1 MPNMTIVEGSSGV
14 ATVAEGVNA
23 VLTANEELKLKKDA
37 ASREIMDLRVFVVGG
52 GHQYVKMFFD
62 AGFKGARSV
71 EDADIVCFTGGSD
84 VTPSYYGEEALPG
97 THFDKRRDEVESYIY
112 GECLGLKK
120 AMVGICRGGQFLN
133 VMNDG
138 KLWQD
143 VDNHAIRDKHDVI
156 DKRTGEVKANMTS
169 THHQMMIPAVDA
181 KVIAVANLSCNKKA
195 AKMEWHGEPKTWQD
209 VEVVWYDGTNS
220 LCFQPHPEFQNGEC
234 RNYFLDLVDEFILPA
249 C

>member
-1 MPNMTIVEGSSGV
+1 MM
-14 ATVAEGVNA
+14 
-23 VLTANEELKLKKDA
+23 TANEELRLQKDA

-52 GHQYVKMFFD
+52 GFQYTKMFFD
-62 AGFKGARSV
+62 AGFKGARNV

-84 VTPSYYGEEALPG
+84 VDPNFYGEKALPG
-97 THFDKRRDEVESYIY
+97 TGFNRRRDDVEAYIY

-143 VDNHAIRDKHDVI
+143 VNNHAISGGHEVI
-156 DKRTGEVKANMTS
+156 DKRTGHVVPNMTS

-181 KVIAVANLSCNKKA
+181 KVIAVANLSTHKKSE
-195 AKMEWHGEPKTWQD
+195 KMEWNGQPVTWQD
-209 VEVVWYDGTNS
+209 VEVVWYNSTNC
-220 LCFQPHPEFQNGEC
+220 LCFQPHPEFQNGDC
-234 RNYFLDLVDEFILPA
+234 RNYFLDLVDEFVLPA